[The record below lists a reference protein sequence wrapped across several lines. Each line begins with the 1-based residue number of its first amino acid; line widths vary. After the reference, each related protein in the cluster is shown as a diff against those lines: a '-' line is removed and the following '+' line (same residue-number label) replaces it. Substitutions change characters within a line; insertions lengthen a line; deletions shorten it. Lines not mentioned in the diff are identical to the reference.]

1 MEDWKPM
8 STGEDKAA
16 YQSDPLVS
24 VSIKIRA
31 SQREKTLSINLSEKV
46 RDWIDREFP

>member
-1 MEDWKPM
+1 M

-16 YQSDPLVS
+16 CQSDPLVS

-31 SQREKTLSINLSEKV
+31 SQREKTLDINLSETV
-46 RDWIDREFP
+46 RGWIDTYCQ

>member
-1 MEDWKPM
+1 M

-31 SQREKTLSINLSEKV
+31 SQREKTLNVNLSERV
-46 RDWIDREFP
+46 RSWIDQLEP

>member
-1 MEDWKPM
+1 M

-16 YQSDPLVS
+16 YQSDPLIS

-31 SQREKTLSINLSEKV
+31 SQREKTLNINLSERV
-46 RDWIDREFP
+46 RGWIDQLEP